1 MSPPAIHGAT
11 LLRVVPAF
19 AGVAWAERSSV
30 GAVPDSGATVLLR
43 GLGFGKLL
51 SFADDGSVGT
61 TFGEFFDPLT
71 LPPGVFGD
79 DPVRVGVAPGAAPAP
94 KLQPSNPP
102 WLTVRFAAPDWL
114 NFQAPPLLA
123 YQ

>member
-19 AGVAWAERSSV
+19 AGVGSAERSSV
-30 GAVPDSGATVLLR
+30 GAVSDSGAMLPLR
-43 GLGFGKLL
+43 GLGFGKDV
-51 SFADDGSVGT
+51 SFGDDGSIGT
-61 TFGEFFDPLT
+61 TSGEFSDPLA
-71 LPPGVFGD
+71 LPPGDFGD

-102 WLTVRFAAPDWL
+102 
-114 NFQAPPLLA
+114 
-123 YQ
+123 

>member
-1 MSPPAIHGAT
+1 MSAPAIHGAT

-19 AGVAWAERSSV
+19 AGVASAERSSV
-30 GAVPDSGATVLLR
+30 GAVSDSGAAVPLR
-43 GLGFGKLL
+43 GLGFGKDV
-51 SFADDGSVGT
+51 SFADEGSIGT
-61 TFGEFFDPLT
+61 TFGEFSDPLA
-71 LPPGVFGD
+71 LPPGDSGEA
-79 DPVRVGVAPGAAPAP
+79 PVRVGVAPGAAPAP

-102 WLTVRFAAPDWL
+102 WITVRFAAPDWL